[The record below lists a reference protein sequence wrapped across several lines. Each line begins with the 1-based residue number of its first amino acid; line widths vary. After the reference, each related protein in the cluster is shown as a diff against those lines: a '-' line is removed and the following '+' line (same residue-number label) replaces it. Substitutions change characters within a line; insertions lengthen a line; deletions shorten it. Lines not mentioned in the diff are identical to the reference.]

1 MYANLKIGAGLL
13 SSYELEELIF
23 EKDIVLNI
31 KAIVTLAETYF
42 KKGGE

>member
-1 MYANLKIGAGLL
+1 MYTNLKIGAGLL

-23 EKDIVLNI
+23 EKDMVLNI

-42 KKGGE
+42 KKDGE